1 MDAILAALNF
11 LTPAIGLVHNIA
23 AAAAALATGN
33 LPALG
38 SAIANI
44 GSAAQ
49 SLSAVM

>member
-23 AAAAALATGN
+23 AATAALATGN